1 MNELFR
7 LKIVSK
13 RQLTVPQRLMDIT
26 GLSQGD
32 ELHLRVSDGRI
43 TGVRPFPVRPE
54 DQVSQEASARMDEA
68 EAAFEQGDFEV
79 EELEQLIGSQP
90 AVETAPA
97 EEAQPRGMEFRM
109 EPERRPRRGRWKG
122 PYPQRVP
129 GYATY
134 VNRFDLE
141 DERSSPIFS
150 SRPATRV
157 SPRNFHRDDDKI
169 YDSVGEAL
177 SDAGLDVADVEIAVQ
192 QGVVKLSGTVAER
205 RERLAAE
212 DIASQVLGV
221 QDVENNIQVRLA
233 PATAQSAVPD
243 RTSIARTIDRARQ
256 RRGAEAGL
264 PDEY

>member
-32 ELHLRVSDGRI
+32 ELHFLVSDGRI
-43 TGVRPFPVRPE
+43 TAVRPFPVRPE

-79 EELEQLIGSQP
+79 ADLEQLIGSQP
-90 AVETAPA
+90 APETAP
-97 EEAQPRGMEFRM
+97 EEAERRGMEFRM
-109 EPERRPRRGRWKG
+109 EPGPRRGRRWKW

-134 VNRFDLE
+134 VNRFDPE
-141 DERSSPIFS
+141 EERASPIFS
-150 SRPATRV
+150 GRPATRV

-169 YDSVGEAL
+169 YDRVGEAL

-221 QDVENNIQVRLA
+221 QDVENNIQVRLV
-233 PATAQSAVPD
+233 PAQSAVPD
-243 RTSIARTIDRARQ
+243 RTSVARTIDRARQ

-264 PDEY
+264 GDDY